1 MDMERINE
9 NTLKLFISY
18 LDIEERGFTKDE
30 IWYNRDKGEELFWVM
45 MEEITDDIDFEMDGP
60 LWIQVVAKETGLELT
75 VTSAKFTSDGLLDL
89 PSSLEEK
96 RKFFENAFNGM
107 DIKSHEF
114 DEIFID
120 SDEYIDG
127 YTFVLNEF
135 DDIIDIAYRMPEEAN
150 FENSLYEMDGK
161 YYLHVEF
168 DEEYSMEELENYLSV
183 ISEGAEEA
191 DTTIHLLE
199 EYGNAIMADHCFE
212 TVREFFNK

>member
-60 LWIQVVAKETGLELT
+60 LWIQVVAKENGLELT
-75 VTSAKFTSDGLLDL
+75 VTSAKFTSDGFLDL

-96 RKFFENAFNGM
+96 RKFFENALNG

-114 DEIFID
+114 DEIFV
-120 SDEYIDG
+120 DEENFDG
-127 YTFVLNEF
+127 YTFILNEF

-150 FENSLYEMDGK
+150 FENSLYEMNGK

-168 DEEYSMEELENYLSV
+168 DEDLTMEELENYLSV
-183 ISEGAEEA
+183 ISESAEEA

-199 EYGNAIMADHCFE
+199 EYGKTIMADHCFE
-212 TVREFFNK
+212 TVRKYF

>member
-212 TVREFFNK
+212 TVREFF

>member
-120 SDEYIDG
+120 SDEYVDG

-168 DEEYSMEELENYLSV
+168 DEEYSIEELENYLSV
-183 ISEGAEEA
+183 ISECAEEA

-199 EYGNAIMADHCFE
+199 EYGKAIMTDHCFE
-212 TVREFFNK
+212 TVREFF

>member
-199 EYGNAIMADHCFE
+199 EYGKAIMADHCFE
-212 TVREFFNK
+212 TVREFF